1 MPSIFRTVEC
11 PIEPSASSTTDGG
24 DVESAIDRVMADIQ
38 PEIVHRDTRAD
49 RDEHRDIIDSL
60 AEE

>member
-1 MPSIFRTVEC
+1 MGEC

-24 DVESAIDRVMADIQ
+24 NVESAIDRVLADIR
-38 PEIVHRDTRAD
+38 PETVHRDTRAD
-49 RDEHRDIIDSL
+49 RDEHRDINDAL